1 MISVLVNEYPFSLY
15 RVVDDTCA
23 GITCKNGGSCN
34 DGHCSC
40 TTGFSGDQC
49 QNYCLPN
56 QCSGH
61 GKCIN
66 LIAGFSC
73 TCDKGYTGITCNT
86 DCHPDPCNRNGQCT
100 NRPSGFSCFC
110 QNGYTGSTCNKDCH
124 PDPCSGQGPCLNSP
138 SGYTCHCNKGYTG
151 KQCNTNC
158 LPDPCKGHG
167 SCYDGKQ
174 GYFCNCHAGYTG
186 QNCERNCSPDP
197 CNGNGICHNTQTG
210 FTCSCHQGYTGQTCA
225 AHCSPDPCNG
235 RGACYNGKT
244 DYYCQCQIG
253 YAGRNC
259 QTAML
264 PSGLQQTVKGK
275 ALHQQGAKGCGGNSA
290 DAVLIKHCQ
299 APSFSRW
306 RRGLAG
312 EWDSVRFTNN
322 IGVMTSCQSGV
333 IEMISQS
340 CGSQL
345 NLHNITSPAFNSER
359 LSYHWLAHGVMA
371 AVCIVQLTVSE
382 VHSRT
387 TCDFYPIHGV
397 IQNWYYESF
406 FHQPTNNGH
415 GTNIFGRRSFIY
427 VRNCQYTGSYK
438 NYGGK
443 HLILVFCPVF
453 QIQGRIWVD
462 ITSGHCAPQDCCHC
476 TSNPC
481 KQGLCSNNANGYTC
495 TCDAGYTGINCDI
508 HLYCTSNPC
517 MKGLCSNNA
526 NGYTCKCDTGYTG
539 INCDIHLFI
548 HTTTERSTQSILTST
563 HRSTLTLL
571 TTPLRSTLA
580 LLTTPGRS
588 THVELTAAAKLCM
601 DDQFFNCQN
610 PVMCESEFRN
620 NCPLSCGICAIQ
632 TTTKR
637 STKALLTTTHRSTL
651 ALLTTTHRSTQMI
664 PTAAAK
670 LCMDDQFFN
679 CQNPVICKSEFRNN
693 CPLSCRICVPDPAK
707 TKTSCVDNI
716 FLNCQD
722 HSICSLKLSY
732 YCPVACGH
740 CEHTCNKLGLLLDLA
755 MGQSLHQQNAKGCG
769 GNSSDAVVIKHCQA
783 PSFSQWRKGFEV
795 ISNCSHI
802 NHYTPVAEWSRQGF
816 TDNIGVI
823 TFCHSGVIEMMSQT
837 CGGEMVIKNITAPAS
852 NAFFTVDWA

>member
-1 MISVLVNEYPFSLY
+1 
-15 RVVDDTCA
+15 
-23 GITCKNGGSCN
+23 
-34 DGHCSC
+34 
-40 TTGFSGDQC
+40 
-49 QNYCLPN
+49 
-56 QCSGH
+56 
-61 GKCIN
+61 
-66 LIAGFSC
+66 
-73 TCDKGYTGITCNT
+73 
-86 DCHPDPCNRNGQCT
+86 
-100 NRPSGFSCFC
+100 
-110 QNGYTGSTCNKDCH
+110 
-124 PDPCSGQGPCLNSP
+124 
-138 SGYTCHCNKGYTG
+138 
-151 KQCNTNC
+151 
-158 LPDPCKGHG
+158 
-167 SCYDGKQ
+167 
-174 GYFCNCHAGYTG
+174 
-186 QNCERNCSPDP
+186 
-197 CNGNGICHNTQTG
+197 
-210 FTCSCHQGYTGQTCA
+210 
-225 AHCSPDPCNG
+225 
-235 RGACYNGKT
+235 
-244 DYYCQCQIG
+244 
-253 YAGRNC
+253 
-259 QTAML
+259 ML
-264 PSGLQQTVKGK
+264 PSGLQQTVKEHHCNKLGLLMDLAVGK
-275 ALHQQGAKGCGGNSA
+275 ALHQQGAKSCGGNSA

-306 RRGLAG
+306 RRGLQVISHCNQLNPYTPVG

-333 IEMISQS
+333 IE
-340 CGSQL
+340 
-345 NLHNITSPAFNSER
+345 ER

-443 HLILVFCPVF
+443 HLILVFCPVN
-453 QIQGRIWVD
+453 
-462 ITSGHCAPQDCCHC
+462 C

-563 HRSTLTLL
+563 H
-571 TTPLRSTLA
+571 RSTLA

-795 ISNCSHI
+795 QYSSAYYNEMISSI
-802 NHYTPVAEWSRQGF
+802 
-816 TDNIGVI
+816 D
-823 TFCHSGVIEMMSQT
+823 SGS
-837 CGGEMVIKNITAPAS
+837 IKII
-852 NAFFTVDWA
+852 D